1 MQTQILNINWGNVC
15 LSEWDKDRGSLCVR
29 LMIMIIAVT
38 DQLTAYHCLVLSRV
52 FVESGVMTQE
62 SAAFV
67 KLRLLCPTG
76 K

>member
-1 MQTQILNINWGNVC
+1 MC
-15 LSEWDKDRGSLCVR
+15 LSERDKDRGSLCVR
-29 LMIMIIAVT
+29 LIIITVT

-67 KLRLLCPTG
+67 KLRLLCPIG

>member
-1 MQTQILNINWGNVC
+1 
-15 LSEWDKDRGSLCVR
+15 
-29 LMIMIIAVT
+29 MIMIIAVT

-52 FVESGVMTQE
+52 FVESGIMTQE